1 MTEQHQENQPEKNH
15 SDVPMQIDQDQQLD
29 SEAKLPADFRPAE
42 SSKAVEWD
50 AAMQS
55 CNEYQNYG
63 DSEEA
68 LYDAEKAYKIAHG
81 AFPENDPRIARSAA
95 RCGMLHQC
103 LKEFS
108 AAKTLLMEAYNF
120 YQRYAPNYQEG
131 WESVCQM
138 LSDGSIQEG
147 DLKSA
152 TSFKEKQLELLQQ
165 ISPSFDA
172 RRANCRLS
180 LSHFYHEL
188 GRLDDSWEQLNILRT
203 ELGKCTDQATLGS
216 LHHEVLS
223 SAEKFLKA
231 KDHDKAEH
239 LLNISKDLCD
249 RRINCQHWYLVDSYQ
264 MMADLL
270 IMRGEYPT
278 ALVNYERACL
288 VAEEQDLASQLSFR
302 VRQNYANACLN
313 AGEIEKAVAIVER
326 DIELLKH
333 KIKKGDRFS
342 SVIDNYGV
350 DLVERRI
357 LLSEAYLRL
366 GGLENQEK
374 AQQLLKAV
382 NEDIVETKLNRV
394 LDRLLEFPLEQYQ
407 GEKFAGDVW
416 CLLRHL
422 GGQHFCYYLTVNAHL
437 ALSQGKVGEAVILSQ
452 RAIDFHGEFK
462 LEDSLDGIKRAKKF
476 SELLTFRA
484 NTLVLEG
491 KEDQAEQLRIE
502 AERISSL

>member
-1 MTEQHQENQPEKNH
+1 MTEQYQEHQPEKNQ

-29 SEAKLPADFRPAE
+29 SEAKLPANFRPVE

-55 CNEYQNYG
+55 CAESQKYG
-63 DSEEA
+63 DSKKA
-68 LYDAEKAYKIAHG
+68 LDDAEKAYKIAHS

-95 RCGMLHQC
+95 RCGVLHLF
-103 LKEFS
+103 LKEFP

-120 YQRYAPNYQEG
+120 YQRYAPDYQEG
-131 WESVCQM
+131 WESVCRM

-152 TSFKEKQLELLQQ
+152 TCFKEKQLELLQQ
-165 ISPSFDA
+165 ISPSFNA

-188 GRLDDSWEQLNILRT
+188 GRLDDSWGQLNILHT
-203 ELGKCTDQATLGS
+203 ELDKCTDEDTLGS
-216 LHHEVLS
+216 LHHEILS
-223 SAEKFLKA
+223 SAEIFLKA
-231 KDHDKAEH
+231 KDLDKAEH
-239 LLNISKDLCD
+239 LLNISKNLCD
-249 RRINCQHWYLVDSYQ
+249 RCINCQSWNVVGSYQ

-270 IMRGEYPT
+270 IMRGEHPT
-278 ALVNYERACL
+278 ALANYERACL
-288 VAEEQDLASQLSFR
+288 VAEEQDLVSQLSFR

-313 AGEIEKAVAIVER
+313 AGEIEKAVTIVER

-333 KIKKGDRFS
+333 KIKKGDQFS

-350 DLVERRI
+350 DLVEKRL

-366 GGLENQEK
+366 GGLENQQK

-382 NEDIVETKLNRV
+382 NNQIIDGKANKV
-394 LDRLLEFPLEQYQ
+394 LDDLLKFSLEQYQ
-407 GEKFAGDVW
+407 GERFAESAW

-422 GGQHFCYYLTVNAHL
+422 GGQHFCYYLTVSAHL

-462 LEDSLDGIKRAKKF
+462 REDSLEGIKRAKKF
-476 SELLTFRA
+476 SKLLTFRA
-484 NTLVLEG
+484 STLALEG

-502 AERISSL
+502 AERINSL